1 MDNEILEKAQAQVE
15 SSSFENVVE
24 LINSTKNKVNA
35 VKILEKE
42 LKELDSMQKKL
53 NAKKERI
60 EKLTKQLL

>member
-15 SSSFENVVE
+15 GSSFENVVE

>member
-1 MDNEILEKAQAQVE
+1 MDNEILEKAQARVE